1 MDKQTPAAPEVQP
14 CLAIVLA
21 HVSLAVLGTCRA
33 LSRVTEE
40 PSFERRV
47 LLKTAFLALFRLV
60 VTRSIFTHAT
70 QFGRFTLNGETQLR
84 LTASQT
90 ETVGAYFV
98 EPGLK
103 MNCEE
108 CIKVMDE
115 YFVPNC
121 AALVDPR
128 RRRLLILDSPPSH
141 ARRLAC
147 EQYKTVL
154 HCTVEFQSAFS
165 PDLSPFDFFLWNE
178 HKVQLVQHLAS
189 SNPAELRALLERVC
203 RSTWSRQQRHD
214 RE

>member
-1 MDKQTPAAPEVQP
+1 M
-14 CLAIVLA
+14 
-21 HVSLAVLGTCRA
+21 
-33 LSRVTEE
+33 
-40 PSFERRV
+40 
-47 LLKTAFLALFRLV
+47 
-60 VTRSIFTHAT
+60 
-70 QFGRFTLNGETQLR
+70 
-84 LTASQT
+84 
-90 ETVGAYFV
+90 

-141 ARRLAC
+141 ASRLAC

-165 PDLSPFDFFLWNE
+165 PDLSPFDFFLLNE